1 MSLMLICLSLASAQT
16 FSATGGVRWDV
27 GMDIDHNT
35 SGFEVVVKDLRFDAA
50 LGDPT
55 TVEKTGE
62 KFPYSQISI
71 NGLRISTDNDASH
84 SSEYITPNPSSINAS
99 TDWGSRNLTLR
110 WNQLSA
116 KMVFSDFFNVV
127 LWYNNYN
134 AYYHA
139 VTFTTY
145 NGDGY
150 GIANAYAYSI
160 YSGLY
165 GGTDVSS
172 SLYNSWEVSGDDSVP
187 TNKVFFK
194 ASNYSWKAPTSNA
207 FITANFSIPAI
218 ADFTAQVG
226 SYKSYQD
233 NTRFVYDGG
242 EVATT
247 VGNHGYSGIFTVK
260 LTAIENLNVVAA
272 VAGDVGTPDI
282 VYSPLAFGGKAE
294 YTFAVA
300 DDIAITPALYFDGQL
315 PDIDT
320 YSGAPTP
327 VKSTDKFDCAFAG
340 GLKFDAFGSVATVN
354 VGYGINGA
362 YVSTTDRSDA
372 TKQSLRGTAAVAFS
386 SIENLTIKAAVE
398 YVDDNLDADNDDTFG
413 YHGFVSYDLLLGD
426 AIVTPFAE
434 FSSTNL
440 NHVADYDFFAKAG
453 VTFSGFMK
461 NTTFKLFWDSNDL
474 TGEYTPYSMDDR
486 YGRIVFRTDI
496 KF

>member
-1 MSLMLICLSLASAQT
+1 
-16 FSATGGVRWDV
+16 
-27 GMDIDHNT
+27 MDIDHNT
-35 SGFEVVVKDLRFDAA
+35 SGFEVVVKDLRFDASV
-50 LGDPT
+50 GDPA
-55 TVEKTGE
+55 TVETTGE
-62 KFPYSQISI
+62 KFPYGQISI
-71 NGLRISTDNDASH
+71 NGLRIATDTDSSH
-84 SSEYITPNPSSINAS
+84 TSEYMTPNPSSINAS
-99 TDWGSRNLTLR
+99 TDWGSKNLTVR

-116 KMVFSDFFNVV
+116 KLVFSDSFNIV

-150 GIANAYAYSI
+150 GIANAYAYSL
-160 YSGLY
+160 YNGLY
-165 GGTDVSS
+165 GADDVSS
-172 SLYNSWEVSGDDSVP
+172 SLNNGWELSGDDGAP

-207 FITANFSIPAI
+207 FITANLSIPAI
-218 ADFTAQVG
+218 VDLSVQIG

-233 NTRFVYDGG
+233 TSRFVYDNG
-242 EVATT
+242 EVPNN
-247 VGNHGYSGIFTVK
+247 VGNHGYSGIFTAK
-260 LTAIENLNVVAA
+260 LTAIENLTAIVAA
-272 VAGDVGTPDI
+272 AGDVGTPD
-282 VYSPLAFGGKAE
+282 VSYSPPAFGGKIQ
-294 YTFAVA
+294 YKIGLS
-300 DDIAITPALYFDGQL
+300 DDFAITPALYFDAQM

-320 YSGAPTP
+320 YTGTSTP
-327 VKSTDKFDCAFAG
+327 VKSTDKLDYAVAG
-340 GLKFDAFGSVATVN
+340 GVLVDAFGSVATVN

-372 TKQSLRGTAAVAFS
+372 TKKSLRGTAAVAFS

-413 YHGFVSYDLLLGD
+413 YHGFVSYDLLFGD

-440 NHVADYDFFAKAG
+440 NHVADYDLFAKAG